1 MRRFSSNVG
10 QQGYVLVM
18 LVLVLVVLL
27 GIAALALDLGR
38 LYVLRTEMQNAADAA
53 ALAAAA
59 ELNAEEDAIARAELA
74 GRNLL
79 ESDSHFAAAD
89 DKALLGEGDD
99 IGFEFF
105 SAIAPEPKTT
115 TTNYA
120 DAHYVRVTLDPA
132 LDEDGE
138 GGRYGIDLF
147 FLPVLNVLGIPT
159 QRFVDLK
166 ASALAGRH
174 FYVCN
179 YPPMMICDP
188 LEAEGGL
195 EEEMEVGQQIVLKK
209 QGGGSTWGSGM
220 FGFLYPRDPDTGEY
234 IPGSAVLGPYLADE
248 SKMGCTP
255 PVVKTRTGN
264 IANLSNAWNTRF
276 DIYDKNPFNYP
287 TAYQD
292 YPPATNI
299 TDYGGYYNPSNTN
312 QCAPSGYCDDNP
324 TEPLCWRDSALRCI
338 PDDAPPYVGDGDWS
352 REGYWQAKYPALP
365 QPVGLSGMSRYDM
378 YMHEINNGVFLNY
391 EKPEPAHQDVAS
403 PERRVMFVAVL
414 SCDALG
420 VKPNDVLNVSE
431 PDGFAKFFITERS
444 AGSPAN
450 NFFVE
455 YMGWA
460 EDRDEDFHV
469 VVQLYE

>member
-1 MRRFSSNVG
+1 MRRFSSDTG
-10 QQGYVLVM
+10 QHGYVLVM

-38 LYVLRTEMQNAADAA
+38 LYVLRTEMQNAVDAA

-59 ELNAEEDAIARAELA
+59 ELNAQEGALTRAEAA
-74 GRNLL
+74 GRGLIQ
-79 ESDSHFAAAD
+79 SDSHFAAAD

-105 SAIAPEPKTT
+105 TSIAPKTP

-138 GGRYGIDLF
+138 SGRYGIDLF
-147 FLPVLNVLGIPT
+147 FLPVLNVLNIPT
-159 QRFVDLK
+159 QRFVELT

-174 FYVCN
+174 FYMCN

-195 EEEMEVGQQIVLKK
+195 KENMDAGQQIVLKK
-209 QGGGSTWGSGM
+209 QGGGSTWGIGM
-220 FGFLYPRDPDTGEY
+220 FGFLYPVDPETGEFL
-234 IPGSAVLGPYLADE
+234 PGSSELGPYLADE

-255 PVVKTRTGN
+255 PVVKTSTGN
-264 IANLSNAWNTRF
+264 VANLSNAWNTRF

-312 QCAPSGYCDDNP
+312 QCAPAGYCESNP
-324 TEPLCWRDSALRCI
+324 TEPMCWRD
-338 PDDAPPYVGDGDWS
+338 YVVS
-352 REGYWQAKYPALP
+352 RMMLP
-365 QPVGLSGMSRYDM
+365 RMLAMDSGKEMDIGRLSTVLHCLSGSLERHAMIFMSTRL
-378 YMHEINNGVFLNY
+378 IITL
-391 EKPEPAHQDVAS
+391 AS
-403 PERRVMFVAVL
+403 RSLYLLTRVLLQPSVVSCL
-414 SCDALG
+414 SRSSA
-420 VKPNDVLNVSE
+420 VKPWV
-431 PDGFAKFFITERS
+431 
-444 AGSPAN
+444 
-450 NFFVE
+450 
-455 YMGWA
+455 
-460 EDRDEDFHV
+460 
-469 VVQLYE
+469 

>member
-1 MRRFSSNVG
+1 MRRFSSDTG
-10 QQGYVLVM
+10 QHGYVLVM

-38 LYVLRTEMQNAADAA
+38 LYVLRTEMQNAVDAA

-59 ELNAEEDAIARAELA
+59 ELNAQEGALTRAEAA
-74 GRNLL
+74 GRGLIQ
-79 ESDSHFAAAD
+79 SDSHFAAAD

-105 SAIAPEPKTT
+105 TSIAPKTP

-138 GGRYGIDLF
+138 SGRYGIDLF
-147 FLPVLNVLGIPT
+147 FLPVLNVLNIPT
-159 QRFVDLK
+159 QRFVELT

-174 FYVCN
+174 FYMCN

-195 EEEMEVGQQIVLKK
+195 KENMDAGQQIVLKK
-209 QGGGSTWGSGM
+209 QGGGSTWGIGM
-220 FGFLYPRDPDTGEY
+220 FGFLYPVDPETGEFL
-234 IPGSAVLGPYLADE
+234 PGSSELGPYLADE

-255 PVVKTRTGN
+255 PVVKTSTGN
-264 IANLSNAWNTRF
+264 VANLSNAWNTRF

-312 QCAPSGYCDDNP
+312 QCAPAGYCESNP
-324 TEPLCWRDSALRCI
+324 TEPMCWRDSALRCI
-338 PDDAPPYVGDGDWS
+338 PDDAPPYVGDGQWERD
-352 REGYWQAKYPALP
+352 GYWQAKYGTPLP
-365 QPVGLSGMSRYDM
+365 FGLAGATRHDIYE
-378 YMHEINNGVFLNY
+378 YEINNNFGF
-391 EKPEPAHQDVAS
+391 EKPVLAHQSVAS
-403 PERRVMFVAVL
+403 AERRVMFVAVL
-414 SCDALG
+414 SCEALG
-420 VKPNDVLNVSE
+420 VKPNDVINVGE

-460 EDRDEDFHV
+460 EERDEDFHV
-469 VVQLYE
+469 VIQLYE